1 MAFIFILYRYTILEP
16 GPVETP
22 RYETAEIWGKA
33 ISHEKADEKTKKLM
47 EISNENFDHISNK
60 NMMNSSEIAAIVQ
73 EIILGQNTN
82 FRCYTHVNFFPEVC
96 AAKLKDSA
104 TNKPIEIMRKQLFE
118 KRGDE
123 AQF

>member
-1 MAFIFILYRYTILEP
+1 M
-16 GPVETP
+16 ETP
-22 RYETAEIWGKA
+22 GYETAEVWGKA
-33 ISHEKADEKTKKLM
+33 IDHEKADEKTKKLM

-60 NMMNSSEIAAIVQ
+60 NMMNSNEIAAIVQ

-104 TNKPIEIMRKQLFE
+104 TNEPIEIMRKQLFE
-118 KRGDE
+118 KQEDTGSTILGNKD
-123 AQF
+123 

>member
-1 MAFIFILYRYTILEP
+1 M
-16 GPVETP
+16 ETP
-22 RYETAEIWGKA
+22 GYETAEIWGKA
-33 ISHEKADEKTKKLM
+33 IDHEKADEKTKKLM

-73 EIILGQNTN
+73 QIVLGQNTD
-82 FRCYTHVNFFPEVC
+82 FRCYTNVNFFPEVC

-118 KRGDE
+118 KREDE
-123 AQF
+123 TQFQIMSTDKNIVI

>member
-1 MAFIFILYRYTILEP
+1 M
-16 GPVETP
+16 ETP
-22 RYETAEIWGKA
+22 GYETAEIWSKA
-33 ISHEKADEKTKKLM
+33 IDHEKADEKTKKLM
-47 EISNENFDHISNK
+47 EISNENFDHISKK

-82 FRCYTHVNFFPEVC
+82 FRCYTHVNVFPEVR

-118 KRGDE
+118 KREDE
-123 AQF
+123 TQF